1 MIRCV
6 RDGRASSVGP
16 RGRRS
21 IHCEFTMNDTENFE
35 RRAEASR
42 KADTGMHGR
51 ASIRARLSLVHFDSL
66 SVI

>member
-1 MIRCV
+1 
-6 RDGRASSVGP
+6 
-16 RGRRS
+16 
-21 IHCEFTMNDTENFE
+21 MNDNENFE

>member
-1 MIRCV
+1 
-6 RDGRASSVGP
+6 VGP

-21 IHCEFTMNDTENFE
+21 IHCEFTMNVEKL
-35 RRAEASR
+35 RAEASR
-42 KADTGMHGR
+42 KAGTGTHGR